1 MNEQELLRGPGNCLG
16 PNELEAFLEGR
27 LPEASAHVDSC
38 ATCAHEAAS
47 LREFLEAEPRES
59 ELADLK
65 WVESR
70 LAKPAPRRNWLTWL
84 GASPSPRWAFSLAA
98 MLLVVAGALQLR
110 HLAGPSPAEFRES
123 GTKVVRSATVR
134 LTGPAGDL
142 EAAPTE
148 FQWEAVAGAVSYEV
162 QLNEVD
168 GSSLWRG
175 TSTLTKLNTTAGIQS
190 LMLPRKTLVWRVKAL
205 GVGGAVLGESG
216 AERFRVI
223 PSADR

>member
-16 PNELEAFLEGR
+16 PSELEAYVEGR
-27 LPEASAHVDSC
+27 LPQVEAHVDAC
-38 ATCAHEAAS
+38 AACAHEVAS
-47 LREFLEAEPRES
+47 LREFLAAEPRDS

-70 LAKPAPRRNWLTWL
+70 LAKPAPRRAWWSWI
-84 GASPSPRWAFSLAA
+84 GASPSPRWAISLAA

-110 HLAGPSPAEFRES
+110 HLAGPAPAEFGDS
-123 GTKVVRSATVR
+123 GTKVLRSSQVR
-134 LTGPAGDL
+134 LTGPLGDL
-142 EAAPTE
+142 ESAPAE

-162 QLNEVD
+162 QVSEVD

-175 TSTLTKLNTTAGIQS
+175 TSSQTKLNAAADIQS

-205 GVGGAVLGESG
+205 GAGGTVLGESG
-216 AERFRVI
+216 AERFRVL
-223 PSADR
+223 PPAKR